1 MEEIEGEQTEGR
13 RGREGGREEGGGG
26 ASLRLGYRR
35 DRPTC
40 PSDGAA
46 GAGPR
51 PRSVLPHVAMA
62 RGWRRQSLSVMHGF
76 ET

>member
-46 GAGPR
+46 GAGGAPSCR
-51 PRSVLPHVAMA
+51 TKRWRGVGAANRSL
-62 RGWRRQSLSVMHGF
+62 
-76 ET
+76 